1 MSKKTSGI
9 LDIPL
14 QDNETDKLQILSFEM
29 ALNEFVRKTSTPI
42 SIALQGE
49 WGSGKTSLMNRL
61 NYEICKNEQ
70 ATSYGI
76 WLNTWHYALLK
87 NKDGILEEIIFALI
101 NEVLAISKK
110 EYPDKFKSLA
120 KDIYKIGK
128 DIFKGISKIAVKTA
142 VSQVNSNLADALDEA
157 VFTEKERETGYSLND
172 LKLKLSD
179 LITQLM
185 QRNAENAKAQKSII
199 FFIDDLDRIEPALAV
214 NILEL
219 LKNIFDIEYCIFM
232 LAIDYDVVVKGLK
245 NKFGELNEQNERE
258 FRSFFDKIIQLPF
271 QMPLAYYNIEEYI
284 KELLETVDYIS
295 ETEAANDGFTLSLV
309 RFTNLSVGT
318 NPRSIKR
325 LVNTLSF
332 VHLLIKSKLLLEKRE
347 LLISSDYK
355 QIIFA
360 LTCLQSAF
368 PDIFNLLTYNP
379 NIENWNFE
387 FAQKKNIDVDAGN
400 PVIWEGIISG
410 FCNKKDY
417 LKRNSYNII
426 SIIKE
431 MQIIAESNH
440 RKLHEILPETVEL
453 LSVTN
458 VKSDKIR
465 PKLEI
470 NEIRVL
476 YALNQ
481 RLLPAI
487 KQKLVEPLKFIERR
501 GRMIAK
507 ITYKFDEHNKNNSL
521 SLSVSVK
528 HNNIYLKIGG
538 PIELFSIENV
548 EKDVWQCI
556 VDKGKTEVFNQVAA
570 QFLSL
575 EKKYPQIKLA
585 NTTRSGLFVKNNL
598 VLLEQNFQIVAEQAE
613 YVYADEIIDEISNF
627 VIDYM
632 ILLYKITGLNWQIM

>member
-1 MSKKTSGI
+1 MSVKTSGI

-14 QDNETDKLQILSFEM
+14 QDHENDKLQILSFEM

-61 NYEICKNEQ
+61 NYEICKNEN

-87 NKDGILEEIIFALI
+87 NKDDILEEIIFALI
-101 NEVLAISKK
+101 NEVLAISKN
-110 EYPDKFKSLA
+110 EYPDKFKTLA
-120 KDIYKIGK
+120 KDIYKIGRN
-128 DIFKGISKIAVKTA
+128 IFKGISKIAVKTA
-142 VSQVNSNLADALDEA
+142 VSQVNSELANA
-157 VFTEKERETGYSLND
+157 VEETVFSEKEDASYSLND
-172 LKLKLSD
+172 LKNKLSD
-179 LITQLM
+179 LVSQLM
-185 QRNAENAKAQKSII
+185 QRNTENAKSQKSII

-219 LKNIFDIEYCIFM
+219 LKNIFDIEHCIFM

-245 NKFGELNEQNERE
+245 HKFGELNEQNERE

-271 QMPLAYYNIEEYI
+271 QMPIASYNIIEYI
-284 KELLETVDYIS
+284 KDLLESVDYIT
-295 ETEAANDGFTLSLV
+295 ETEAKNDGFTNSLV
-309 RFTNLSVGT
+309 RFTNLTVGA

-332 VHLLIKSKLLLEKRE
+332 VNLLIRAKSKLENRE
-347 LLISSDYK
+347 HAISSDYK
-355 QIIFA
+355 QIIYA

-387 FAQKKNIDVDAGN
+387 FARKKNIEVN
-400 PVIWEGIISG
+400 EHNSLIWEGIIVG
-410 FCNKKDY
+410 FCNKTEY

-431 MQIIAESNH
+431 MQIIAENNH

-458 VKSDKIR
+458 IKSDKIR

-487 KQKLVEPLKFIERR
+487 EQKLAEPLKFIERK

-507 ITYKFDEHNKNNSL
+507 ITYKFDEQTKNNSI

-528 HNNIYLKIGG
+528 HNSIYLKVGAS
-538 PIELFSIENV
+538 IELFAISETD
-548 EKDVWQCI
+548 KDVWQI
-556 VDKGKTEVFNQVAA
+556 VVDKGKTEVFNQLSAD
-570 QFLSL
+570 FLSL
-575 EKKYPQIKLA
+575 EKKYQQIKLA
-585 NTTRSGLFVKNNL
+585 NTTRSGLSLKNSAVYL
-598 VLLEQNFQIVAEQAE
+598 DQNFQVVAENAE
-613 YVYADEIIDEISNF
+613 YLYAEECICEISSF
-627 VIDYM
+627 VVDYM
-632 ILLYKITGLNWQIM
+632 ILLYKINELNWQTK

>member
-1 MSKKTSGI
+1 
-9 LDIPL
+9 
-14 QDNETDKLQILSFEM
+14 
-29 ALNEFVRKTSTPI
+29 
-42 SIALQGE
+42 
-49 WGSGKTSLMNRL
+49 
-61 NYEICKNEQ
+61 
-70 ATSYGI
+70 
-76 WLNTWHYALLK
+76 
-87 NKDGILEEIIFALI
+87 
-101 NEVLAISKK
+101 
-110 EYPDKFKSLA
+110 
-120 KDIYKIGK
+120 
-128 DIFKGISKIAVKTA
+128 
-142 VSQVNSNLADALDEA
+142 
-157 VFTEKERETGYSLND
+157 
-172 LKLKLSD
+172 
-179 LITQLM
+179 
-185 QRNAENAKAQKSII
+185 
-199 FFIDDLDRIEPALAV
+199 
-214 NILEL
+214 
-219 LKNIFDIEYCIFM
+219 
-232 LAIDYDVVVKGLK
+232 
-245 NKFGELNEQNERE
+245 
-258 FRSFFDKIIQLPF
+258 
-271 QMPLAYYNIEEYI
+271 
-284 KELLETVDYIS
+284 
-295 ETEAANDGFTLSLV
+295 
-309 RFTNLSVGT
+309 
-318 NPRSIKR
+318 
-325 LVNTLSF
+325 
-332 VHLLIKSKLLLEKRE
+332 
-347 LLISSDYK
+347 
-355 QIIFA
+355 
-360 LTCLQSAF
+360 
-368 PDIFNLLTYNP
+368 
-379 NIENWNFE
+379 
-387 FAQKKNIDVDAGN
+387 
-400 PVIWEGIISG
+400 
-410 FCNKKDY
+410 
-417 LKRNSYNII
+417 
-426 SIIKE
+426 
-431 MQIIAESNH
+431 
-440 RKLHEILPETVEL
+440 LHEILPETVEL

-585 NTTRSGLFVKNNL
+585 NTTRSGLFVKNNF